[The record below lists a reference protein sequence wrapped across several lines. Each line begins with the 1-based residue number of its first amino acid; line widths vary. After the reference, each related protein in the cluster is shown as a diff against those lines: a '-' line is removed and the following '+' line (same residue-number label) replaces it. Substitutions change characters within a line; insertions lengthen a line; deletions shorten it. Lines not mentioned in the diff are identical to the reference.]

1 MSRTIVLPK
10 ISFGFTWLIVIPAGL
25 WAIVGYYL
33 PLFSEHLTQLQTW
46 IVTLLIALMIGVSL
60 ALHILAHLW
69 IAKAMNQEIPT
80 KLTLLIFGDASQ
92 SWLEADSSWQEIVT
106 AGAGPI
112 TNLLMAGLTYLIWNA
127 QINYFVSLI
136 ALCVSGFN
144 VWIFVINL
152 LPAFPMDGGR
162 LIRALLQGLMRSSL
176 TTRWLRYFGFIVAVA
191 VTGWGIFLF
200 VQRARFS
207 AETGLITFAFV
218 LLLLDGLRIPALS
231 KDEDIKIDHN
241 VKNRIMRFMVS
252 GILALILL
260 GAGSSF
266 LLTNNGLDAP
276 GVALSVE
283 SMVNVP
289 AQYRHLHQ
297 GTFILTT
304 VISHAPILA
313 GEWIVGKFDP
323 AMVILPPEVVVPKD
337 TTPQEQAKQDY
348 QMLDDSEATAITVGL
363 RLAGY
368 QTQMI
373 GKGARVVSIL
383 PGSHANGILSVGDI
397 ITGLNGTPIQT
408 TSDLI
413 EQVQAQ
419 SASGSVRL
427 EVERN
432 QTQMEVTIPL
442 MAPTSSS
449 DSPKIGISIT
459 SAGFDYKPPFPV
471 SIVTQK
477 INGGPSAGLM
487 FTLTVYNMLSPDDL
501 TRGLRIA
508 GTGTISLDGTVGP
521 IGGVQQKV
529 AAAEQVGAVYFL
541 CPADNY
547 ADAISVAR
555 SIKVV
560 KIATAEQAIQFLK
573 NLPSQ

>member
-1 MSRTIVLPK
+1 MSRTIILPK
-10 ISFGFTWLIVIPAGL
+10 FSFGFTWLIIIPAGI
-25 WAIVGYYL
+25 WAIAGYYL
-33 PLFSEHLTQLQTW
+33 PLFSENLTQLQTW
-46 IVTLLIALMIGVSL
+46 IVTLLIVLMIGVSL
-60 ALHILAHLW
+60 ACHIFAHRW
-69 IAKAMNQEIPT
+69 SAKMMYQEIPT

-92 SWLEADSSWQEIVT
+92 SWLEADSSWREIVI

-112 TNLLMAGLTYLIWNA
+112 TNLLLAGLAYLLWNA

-144 VWIFVINL
+144 AWIFVINL

-162 LIRALLQGLMRSSL
+162 MIRALLQGLMKSA
-176 TTRWLRYFGFIVAVA
+176 TITRWIKYFGFIVALA
-191 VTGWGIFLF
+191 VNDWGIFLIT
-200 VQRARFS
+200 QQARFS
-207 AETGLITFAFV
+207 IETGLITFV
-218 LLLLDGLRIPALS
+218 IMLLLLDGLRIPTPS
-231 KDEDIKIDHN
+231 KDEN
-241 VKNRIMRFMVS
+241 VAAKGIAKNRIMRFIFS

-260 GAGSSF
+260 GASSTF

-289 AQYRHLHQ
+289 AQYRHLHK

-304 VISHAPILA
+304 VVSQAPILA
-313 GEWIVGKFDP
+313 GEWAVAQFDP
-323 AMVILPPEVVVPKD
+323 AMVILPPEAVVPQN

-383 PGSHANGILSVGDI
+383 PGSHANGILNVGDI

-427 EVERN
+427 QVERN

-449 DSPKIGISIT
+449 DSPKIGITIT
-459 SAGFDYKPPFPV
+459 SAGFDSKTPFPI

-487 FTLTVYNMLSPDDL
+487 FTLTVYNMLTPDDL
-501 TRGLRIA
+501 THGLRIA
-508 GTGTISLDGTVGP
+508 GTGTINLDGTVGP
-521 IGGVQQKV
+521 IGGVKQKV

-547 ADAISVAR
+547 ADAVSVAR
-555 SIKVV
+555 SIKVI
-560 KIATAEQAIQFLK
+560 KIATAEQAVQFLK
-573 NLPSQ
+573 SLPSQ